1 MGLFLKNEVLGVE
14 MGQSVGDNEAF
25 TFVRAAP
32 GDERLVINV
41 NHIASGELNDLAGL
55 GLILQIEFTLDDVY
69 DRWAMVLYRDRLAGV
84 NLEESCHQTVRFVRR
99 DVLIESVDLDV
110 IVVFVWAAVDVSLSL
125 STWDMFVRHVDVGA
139 G

>member
-1 MGLFLKNEVLGVE
+1 MGR
-14 MGQSVGDNEAF
+14 SVGDNEAF